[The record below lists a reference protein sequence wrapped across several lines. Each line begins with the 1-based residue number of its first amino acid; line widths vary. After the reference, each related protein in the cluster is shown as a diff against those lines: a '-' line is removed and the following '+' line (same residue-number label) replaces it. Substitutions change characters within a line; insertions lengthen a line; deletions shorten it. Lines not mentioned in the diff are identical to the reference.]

1 MNRLPEVIAEEEM
14 TIVPGLTLKVMVL
27 DNGRRII
34 PVEDMQRACEWLDMD
49 MATLTAASG
58 KHQEGE

>member
-1 MNRLPEVIAEEEM
+1 MKKLPEVIAEEEM

-27 DNGRRII
+27 DSGQRII
-34 PVEDMQRACEWLDMD
+34 PVEDMQRACEWLGMD
-49 MATLTAASG
+49 MATLTAATG